1 MICGRT
7 DSALRIEMTGDPAA
21 LAGFLSAAAPYG
33 VLSAGVS
40 NVSTFPME
48 EELLRA
54 AY

>member
-21 LAGFLSAAAPYG
+21 SPDSSAPPAPYG
-33 VLSAGVS
+33 VLSAEVS